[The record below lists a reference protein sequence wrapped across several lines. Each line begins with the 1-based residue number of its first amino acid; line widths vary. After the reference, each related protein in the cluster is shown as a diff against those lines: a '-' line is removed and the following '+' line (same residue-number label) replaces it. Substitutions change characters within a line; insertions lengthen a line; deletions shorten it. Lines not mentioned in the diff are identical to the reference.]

1 MVGEGAKRMV
11 ELLCRTDE
19 LPVLRVLLPAVV
31 LNMDACATTTFLAAS
46 YDVGHDGQAH
56 CDTLAEV
63 GDPAP
68 VAFHTIYR

>member
-1 MVGEGAKRMV
+1 MVGAAAQRLV

-19 LPVLRVLLPAVV
+19 LPVPCELLHPAV
-31 LNMDACATTTFLAAS
+31 LDMDACVTTTFPAGS

-68 VAFHTIYR
+68 MAFHTIHR